1 MVHLHYILQ
10 GFSAQRLSAA
20 TLWIPAIPATVQRRG
35 ASYVYVLFFV
45 NLTGYA
51 LGVGGTASLAQHAF
65 LEDWAPVGGLKK
77 KRGWLVE
84 NGGWFAH
91 CSSISGDTWDDF
103 DRFSVNWE
111 ILNILITIIDI
122 LWWLINHDSNDLTNI
137 FYYAQPYWAWW
148 SQWTMGQKPPRSYQE
163 NIATLTT
170 LFGWHEHQK
179 HQLQGQTYRKFRF
192 IHNNRD
198 IPSGKLT

>member
-10 GFSAQRLSAA
+10 GFSAQRLFAA

-77 KRGWLVE
+77 KRGVT
-84 NGGWFAH
+84 GG
-91 CSSISGDTWDDF
+91 
-103 DRFSVNWE
+103 E
-111 ILNILITIIDI
+111 
-122 LWWLINHDSNDLTNI
+122 WWVVC
-137 FYYAQPYWAWW
+137 
-148 SQWTMGQKPPRSYQE
+148 
-163 NIATLTT
+163 T
-170 LFGWHEHQK
+170 LFK
-179 HQLQGQTYRKFRF
+179 HIWRYLG
-192 IHNNRD
+192 
-198 IPSGKLT
+198 